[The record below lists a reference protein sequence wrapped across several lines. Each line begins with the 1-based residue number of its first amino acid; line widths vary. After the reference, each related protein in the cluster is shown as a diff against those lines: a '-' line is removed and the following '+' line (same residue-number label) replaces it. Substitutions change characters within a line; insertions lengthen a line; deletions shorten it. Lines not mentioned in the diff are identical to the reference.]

1 MAYQD
6 EVGGGWGTVTLAAW
20 CPDSPEVIFLCSDT
34 AGTHLIH
41 ICLSFLA

>member
-6 EVGGGWGTVTLAAW
+6 EVGMGWGTVTLAAW